1 MAILSQETMMK
12 TITST
17 RALLTLLA
25 VLLFSNHC
33 SAGFVLFSATSGP
46 GGNPDANGN
55 INLWTV
61 SQQTGSSG
69 DFIGDSGA
77 NAGGSGAG
85 AGPAAWALWANSGGS
100 ITFTSQS
107 VSTFLGRSLNQA
119 GDNVSI
125 DFDNGWIE
133 AGGSVGVRLLSGSS
147 TAAEFKFAGGD
158 GNYQLIDS
166 SSTQTFGFTG
176 NGFNLKFTLTDSSGG
191 YGLVANGNSYGG
203 RDLASNLNAIS
214 SIEVYNINAGQYTER
229 NFYFNN
235 LRIEAVPEPTS
246 LSLLGLT
253 ALAAM
258 TGYRRRVS

>member
-1 MAILSQETMMK
+1 MK
-12 TITST
+12 AITST
-17 RALLTLLA
+17 RAFLTLLA
-25 VLLFSNHC
+25 VLFLSTHC

-55 INLWTV
+55 TNLWTV
-61 SQQTGSSG
+61 SQQNSPSG
-69 DFIGDSGA
+69 DFIGNSSN
-77 NAGGSGAG
+77 NAGGGSGAG
-85 AGPAAWALWANSGGS
+85 AGSSAWAIWANSGGS

-107 VSTFLGRSLNQA
+107 FSTFLGRSLNQA

-125 DFDNGWIE
+125 DFDNGWVE
-133 AGGSVGVRLLSGSS
+133 AGGSVGIRLLSGNS
-147 TAAEFKFAGGD
+147 TAAEFKFANGV

-166 SSTQTFGFTG
+166 TTTQTFGFTG

-191 YGLVANGNSYGG
+191 YGLVANGNSYSG

-214 SIEVYNINAGQYTER
+214 SIEVYNINAGEGANR
-229 NFYFNN
+229 DFYFNN

-253 ALAAM
+253 ALAAI
-258 TGYRRRVS
+258 TGYRRRVN